1 MRNEERGRRCRGR
14 GLAGVA
20 AIVLFGGAPEVAAQ
34 PEARPESRP
43 EARPEPQPESPP
55 KSQPEV
61 RPTPVE
67 TSEEPPEVPAGEEET
82 PANELPA
89 FSETVVV
96 TASRTETPLLTVPAA
111 VTVRTAREAAS
122 EAPRAFADLFE
133 GIPGVSIQGNA
144 RRITETPNIRG
155 FSDEQVVVRQDGGR
169 QNFNGAHAGRFFTDP
184 DLVERVEVRRGAAS
198 AFYGSGALG
207 GVVALTT
214 RGARSFLDPG
224 QRFGGRYRVGYQSN
238 GRDRS
243 QSFALFGA
251 TDAVEGLAN
260 LTLGGTR
267 EAIRDGNGEA
277 IPNTEDRVR
286 STLFKVGWTPS
297 AAARLELSYQGFDSD
312 GTEPTNA
319 NSLRGT
325 LVDRDT
331 GFGGLRARLRL
342 RPPGSDLLD
351 LTLLAYRNTVAVDE
365 RMVVGTRHDLSSFE
379 TLGFEA
385 ANTARFTARFGGG
398 RSVRLA
404 LSAGVEAYRD
414 RQSGTR
420 DGAPRLQFPD
430 AEVGTFAAFVH
441 GEAEVGAR
449 LRLSGGLR
457 QDAWRVHAGRFGER
471 AEGQLSPQGTVGLR
485 LGDHGFL
492 WAGAARGFRAPSLTE
507 MYADGLHFQFP
518 VGPVEVLNWFR
529 PSPDLPAE
537 RGAAWEA
544 GARGGRGALSFEGA
558 CFRQTVAN
566 YIAQEVLLVDRL
578 YPLTTDPVTGAELLT
593 GSTYNRSVRALLR
606 GCEAGALVER
616 PRFRVRLN
624 GSLLD
629 TLDRDGETS
638 LANAPANSLYLLA
651 SARAPSLGF
660 EVGGRVLVAGERREL
675 PEGIEE
681 SGGYRVVDFFAR
693 YAPDEGPLAG
703 MDWTLAL
710 NNATDE
716 YYAVF
721 PAVVPQPGRSLR
733 LSASWRFGR

>member
-1 MRNEERGRRCRGR
+1 MKRSERRRRGRARR
-14 GLAGVA
+14 A
-20 AIVLFGGAPEVAAQ
+20 AAVILLFGGGAAVSAQ
-34 PEARPESRP
+34 PEESVQPGVSAQPEESVQPEP
-43 EARPEPQPESPP
+43 EAPPVGAEEAPQEAEP
-55 KSQPEV
+55 
-61 RPTPVE
+61 
-67 TSEEPPEVPAGEEET
+67 GEEEA
-82 PANELPA
+82 PADLRPG

-111 VTVRTAREAAS
+111 VTVRTAREAAA

-198 AFYGSGALG
+198 ALYGSGALG

-214 RGARSFLDPG
+214 RSARSFLEAG

-251 TDAVEGLAN
+251 TDQVEGLAN

-267 EAIRDGNGEA
+267 EAIRDGNGAA

-286 STLFKVGWTPS
+286 STLLKLGWTPS
-297 AAARLELSYQGFDSD
+297 KAARLELSYQGFDSD

-319 NSLRGT
+319 NSLLGT

-342 RPPGSDLLD
+342 RPPESDRLD

-385 ANTARFTARFGGG
+385 ANTARFRWG
-398 RSVRLA
+398 RRTRAA

-414 RQSGTR
+414 LQSGTR

-430 AEVGTFAAFVH
+430 AEVGYFAAFVH
-441 GEAEVGAR
+441 GDAEVGER
-449 LRLSGGLR
+449 LHLSGGLR
-457 QDAWRVHAGRFGER
+457 RDAWRVRADRFGER
-471 AEGQLSPQGTVGLR
+471 AEGQTSPQATVGLR

-529 PSPDLPAE
+529 PSPDLAAE
-537 RGAAWEA
+537 RGTAWEA

-578 YPLTTDPVTGAELLT
+578 YPLTVDPVSGAELLT
-593 GSTYNRSVRALLR
+593 GSTYNRSVSALLR

-616 PRFRVRLN
+616 PRFRIRLN

-629 TLDRDGETS
+629 TLDRDGETT

-651 SARAPSLGF
+651 SARAPSLGL
-660 EVGGRVLVAGERREL
+660 EAGGRILVAGERQGL
-675 PEGIEE
+675 PEGVEE

-693 YAPDEGPLAG
+693 YAPESGPLAG

-733 LSASWRFGR
+733 LSASYRFGR

>member
-1 MRNEERGRRCRGR
+1 MKRAAGSRPGRGR
-14 GLAGVA
+14 GLAGAA
-20 AIVLFGGAPEVAAQ
+20 AILLLVGGAGAAAQ
-34 PEARPESRP
+34 PEEAARPE
-43 EARPEPQPESPP
+43 EAPQPEESG
-55 KSQPEV
+55 QPE
-61 RPTPVE
+61 PEAPPVE
-67 TSEEPPEVPAGEEET
+67 TEEAPQEATGEET
-82 PANELPA
+82 PADTLPGFA
-89 FSETVVV
+89 ETVVV

-111 VTVRTAREAAS
+111 VTVRTAREAAA

-198 AFYGSGALG
+198 ALYGSGALG

-214 RGARSFLDPG
+214 RSARSFLEAG

-251 TDAVEGLAN
+251 TEAVEGLAN

-267 EAIRDGNGEA
+267 EAIRDGNGDA

-286 STLFKVGWTPS
+286 STLLKLGWTPS
-297 AAARLELSYQGFDSD
+297 AASRLELSYQGFDSD

-319 NSLRGT
+319 NSLLGT

-331 GFGGLRARLRL
+331 GFGGLRARLRF
-342 RPPGSDLLD
+342 RPPESDHLD
-351 LTLLAYRNTVAVDE
+351 LNLLAYRNTVAVDE
-365 RMVVGTRHDLSSFE
+365 RMVVETRHDLSSFE

-385 ANTARFTARFGGG
+385 ANTARFGWG
-398 RSVRLA
+398 RSARVA
-404 LSAGVEAYRD
+404 LSAGVETYRD

-430 AEVGTFAAFVH
+430 AEVGYFAAFVH
-441 GEAEVGAR
+441 GEAEVGDH
-449 LRLSGGLR
+449 LRLSGGVR
-457 QDAWRVHAGRFGER
+457 RDAWQVRADRFGER
-471 AEGQLSPQGTVGLR
+471 AEGQISPQGTVGLR

-529 PSPDLPAE
+529 PSPDLAAE
-537 RGAAWEA
+537 RGTSWET
-544 GARGGRGALSFEGA
+544 GVRGGRGALSFEGA

-578 YPLTTDPVTGAELLT
+578 YPLTVDPVTGAELLT
-593 GSTYNRSVRALLR
+593 GSTYNRSVSALLR

-616 PRFRVRLN
+616 PRFRIRLN

-629 TLDRDGETS
+629 TLDRDGETT

-651 SARAPSLGF
+651 GARAPSLGL
-660 EVGGRVLVAGERREL
+660 EAGARILVAGERRQL

-693 YAPDEGPLAG
+693 YAPENGPLAG

-733 LSASWRFGR
+733 LSAAYRFVR

>member
-1 MRNEERGRRCRGR
+1 MRRDERGRGR
-14 GLAGVA
+14 RALGAAALLLFAGVTG
-20 AIVLFGGAPEVAAQ
+20 IWAQ
-34 PEARPESRP
+34 PAAGQPEISGQAETEPPPVEAEEERP
-43 EARPEPQPESPP
+43 EAS
-55 KSQPEV
+55 SD
-61 RPTPVE
+61 
-67 TSEEPPEVPAGEEET
+67 EEEAEEEAPAG
-82 PANELPA
+82 ALPGFA
-89 FSETVVV
+89 ETVVV

-111 VTVRTAREAAS
+111 VTVRTAGEAAA

-144 RRITETPNIRG
+144 RRITEAPNIRG

-198 AFYGSGALG
+198 ALYGSGALG

-214 RGARSFLDPG
+214 RSARGFLEPG

-238 GRDRS
+238 GSDRS

-251 TDAVEGLAN
+251 NDEVEGLAN
-260 LTLGGTR
+260 LTVGGTR

-286 STLFKVGWTPS
+286 SSLLKLGWTPS
-297 AAARLELSYQGFDSD
+297 AAARLELSYQGFSSD

-319 NSLRGT
+319 NSLLGT

-331 GFGGLRARLRL
+331 GFGGLRARFRF
-342 RPPGSDLLD
+342 RPPESDRLD
-351 LTLLAYRNTVAVDE
+351 LDLLAYRNTVAVDE
-365 RMVVGTRHDLSSFE
+365 RMLVRTRHDLSSFE

-385 ANTARFTARFGGG
+385 ANTARFRVGERTRF
-398 RSVRLA
+398 A
-404 LSAGVEAYRD
+404 LSGGLETYRD

-430 AEVGTFAAFVH
+430 AEVGYFAAFVH
-441 GEAEVGAR
+441 GEAEVADR
-449 LRLSGGLR
+449 LHLSGGLR
-457 QDAWRVHAGRFGER
+457 RDAWRVRADRFGER
-471 AEGQLSPQGTVGLR
+471 AEGQVSPQATVGVR

-537 RGAAWEA
+537 RGTSWEA
-544 GARGGRGALSFEGA
+544 GLRGGRGALSFEGA

-578 YPLTTDPVTGAELLT
+578 YPLTRDPVTGAELLT
-593 GSTYNRSVRALLR
+593 GSTYNRSVSAQLR
-606 GCEAGALVER
+606 GCEAGALVEG

-629 TLDRDGETS
+629 TLDRDGETT

-651 SARAPSLGF
+651 SARAPSVGF
-660 EVGGRVLVAGERREL
+660 EVGGRLLVAGERREL

-681 SGGYRVVDFFAR
+681 SAGYRVVDLFAR
-693 YAPDEGPLAG
+693 YAPDEGPFAG

-733 LSASWRFGR
+733 LSASYRFGR

>member
-1 MRNEERGRRCRGR
+1 MRRGGRSRERC
-14 GLAGVA
+14 LAGVA
-20 AIVLFGGAPEVAAQ
+20 AILLCGGTVGTAAQ
-34 PEARPESRP
+34 PEARPESQA
-43 EARPEPQPESPP
+43 ESQPESR
-55 KSQPEV
+55 PEN
-61 RPTPVE
+61 RTAPVG
-67 TSEEPPEVPAGEEET
+67 TEEAPPEVTPGEEET
-82 PANELPA
+82 PARGLPG

-122 EAPRAFADLFE
+122 EAPRAFTDLFE

-214 RGARSFLDPG
+214 RGARSFLEPG
-224 QRFGGRYRVGYQSN
+224 QRLGGRYRVGYQSN

-260 LTLGGTR
+260 VTLGGTR
-267 EAIRDGNGEA
+267 EAIRDGDGEA

-319 NSLRGT
+319 NSLLGT

-331 GFGGLRARLRL
+331 GYGGLRARLRL
-342 RPPGSDLLD
+342 RPPESDRLD

-365 RMVVGTRHDLSSFE
+365 RMVAATRHDRSSFE

-385 ANTARFTARFGGG
+385 ANTARFRWGG
-398 RSVRLA
+398 SARLA

-441 GEAEVGAR
+441 GEAEVGEH

-457 QDAWRVHAGRFGER
+457 QDAWRVRAGRFGER
-471 AEGQLSPQGTVGLR
+471 AEGQISPQGTVGLR

-537 RGAAWEA
+537 RGTAWEA
-544 GARGGRGALSFEGA
+544 GARGGRGSVSFEGA
-558 CFRQTVAN
+558 CFRQTVAH

-629 TLDRDGETS
+629 TLDRDGETT
-638 LANAPANSLYLLA
+638 LANAPANSLFLLA
-651 SARAPSLGF
+651 SARAPSLGV
-660 EVGGRVLVAGERREL
+660 EVGGRLLVAGERREL